1 MENCSARNLLSAW
14 THRVLAEISHGSLAL
29 SGRLKGGSSKKK
41 TRAFPI
47 YRLGLLFLALLP
59 SLSRNV
65 VTTFAWKGK
74 NVGWNMSKNWTRWST
89 TNHNFWR
96 FSAIYIGLVIGFIC
110 FCFRFCCFSFFF
122 VCVICFCRCTK
133 EKRGKTRRLPRRV
146 EMWNQRVSKLNQ
158 NWAFKDF
165 YDWFY
170 TESHTPKTEAEWHRK
185 RSCPAKG
192 AETSRGTLSEKWA
205 FAASWA
211 PPFPLPPLNPRQN
224 PAGCFL
230 FGGLY

>member
-1 MENCSARNLLSAW
+1 MLWQLLRGKEGKWGEIWARTERDGAQQIITFGVFRPFILVLLL
-14 THRVLAEISHGSLAL
+14 VLSVSV
-29 SGRLKGGSSKKK
+29 SV
-41 TRAFPI
+41 FVV
-47 YRLGLLFLALLP
+47 FL
-59 SLSRNV
+59 
-65 VTTFAWKGK
+65 
-74 NVGWNMSKNWTRWST
+74 
-89 TNHNFWR
+89 
-96 FSAIYIGLVIGFIC
+96 
-110 FCFRFCCFSFFF
+110 FFF

-158 NWAFKDF
+158 NWTFKDF

-170 TESHTPKTEAEWHRK
+170 TERHTPKTEAEWHRK